1 MFKKILRLSYFI
13 IPCLFVAWASEHA
26 MAQDE
31 TPLPL
36 PPAPSQSEVKP
47 VVKNADDAGKSA
59 DDASLKDVAEVKK
72 NLQNLKL
79 NPIAGKTPY
88 YVDKGVTMIPIRPI
102 CDFLGLDINYRS
114 GLISISGTLPEP
126 VVSLADQSKKSD
138 DNQVDSDEKST
149 GSNPPIFV
157 NFRDGSR
164 VVQIISGIHNRTS
177 TLDLAPET
185 RLGVTFVPLR
195 FVSVAFNAKVA
206 YNAGTGLITVQS
218 GDRLGYLRQPDQ
230 CSENVPKT
238 VKLTVTNRVGR
249 AFTLQ
254 LKGPCNFRVELGR
267 LQKVVV
273 KLPAGLYEYTA
284 VSKGAYPR
292 HGKRWLRK
300 GATVNWTFGG

>member
-1 MFKKILRLSYFI
+1 MFKKMLQLTYVLPCILM
-13 IPCLFVAWASEHA
+13 ASVSPHA
-26 MAQDE
+26 MAQNE
-31 TPLPL
+31 NPLPL
-36 PPAPSQSEVKP
+36 PPAPSENEVKP
-47 VVKNADDAGKSA
+47 VVKNAEDEGKKDA
-59 DDASLKDVAEVKK
+59 AEVKK

-102 CDFLGLDINYRS
+102 CDFLGLDISYRS
-114 GLISISGTLPEP
+114 GLISISGTLPAP
-126 VVSLADQSKKSD
+126 VVPPGDQSD
-138 DNQVDSDEKST
+138 TDTNAAPF
-149 GSNPPIFV
+149 NPPIFV

-164 VVQIISGIHNRTS
+164 VAQIIQGVHNRTS

-195 FVSVAFNAKVA
+195 FLSVAFNAKVA
-206 YNAGTGLITVQS
+206 FNAGTGLITVQS

-230 CSENVPKT
+230 CGENVKKT
-238 VKLTVTNRVGR
+238 VNLTVANRVGR

-254 LKGPCNFRVELGR
+254 LKGPCHFRIELGR
-267 LQKVVV
+267 LQKVAV

>member
-1 MFKKILRLSYFI
+1 MFKKILQLTYL
-13 IPCLFVAWASEHA
+13 IPCILVTCVSNQA
-26 MAQDE
+26 MAQNE
-31 TPLPL
+31 NPLPL
-36 PPAPSQSEVKP
+36 PPAPSDTEAKP
-47 VVKNADDAGKSA
+47 IVKNAEDAGKK
-59 DDASLKDVAEVKK
+59 DAAEVKK

-102 CDFLGLDINYRS
+102 CDFLGLEISYRS
-114 GLISISGTLPEP
+114 GLISISGTLPAPIVPLGDE
-126 VVSLADQSKKSD
+126 SQKSS
-138 DNQVDSDEKST
+138 DNQSDKDTNMEQ
-149 GSNPPIFV
+149 SNPPIFV

-164 VVQIISGIHNRTS
+164 VAQIIQGIHNRTS
-177 TLDLAPET
+177 TLELAPEM

-195 FVSVAFNAKVA
+195 FLSVAFNAKVA
-206 YNAGTGLITVQS
+206 FNSGTGLITVQS

-230 CSENVPKT
+230 CGKNVKKT
-238 VKLTVTNRVGR
+238 VQLTVANRVGR

-254 LKGPCNFRVELGR
+254 LKGPCHFRIELGR
-267 LQKVVV
+267 LQKVVA

>member
-1 MFKKILRLSYFI
+1 MFNKILQLTYLL
-13 IPCLFVAWASEHA
+13 PCILVACVSNHA
-26 MAQDE
+26 MAQNE
-31 TPLPL
+31 KPLPL
-36 PPAPSQSEVKP
+36 PPAPSENEAKP
-47 VVKNADDAGKSA
+47 VVKNAEDEGKKDA
-59 DDASLKDVAEVKK
+59 AEVKK
-72 NLQNLKL
+72 NLQHLKL

-102 CDFLGLDINYRS
+102 CDFLGLDISYRS
-114 GLISISGTLPEP
+114 GLISISGTLPAP
-126 VVSLADQSKKSD
+126 VAPLADQPQKSD
-138 DNQVDSDEKST
+138 EDSSKTDENSVL
-149 GSNPPIFV
+149 SSSPIFV

-164 VVQIISGIHNRTS
+164 VAQIIAGTHNRTS

-195 FVSVAFNAKVA
+195 FLSVAFNAKVA
-206 YNAGTGLITVQS
+206 FNAGTGLITVQS

-230 CSENVPKT
+230 CGENVKKT
-238 VKLTVTNRVGR
+238 VQLTVANRVGR

-254 LKGPCNFRVELGR
+254 LKGPCNFRIELGR

-284 VSKGAYPR
+284 VSKGVYPR

>member
-1 MFKKILRLSYFI
+1 
-13 IPCLFVAWASEHA
+13 
-26 MAQDE
+26 MAQNE
-31 TPLPL
+31 NPLPL
-36 PPAPSQSEVKP
+36 PPAPSENAQKP
-47 VVKNADDAGKSA
+47 IVKNAEDEGK
-59 DDASLKDVAEVKK
+59 KDVAQVKE

-102 CDFLGLDINYRS
+102 CDFLGLDISYRS
-114 GLISISGTLPEP
+114 GLISISGTLPAP
-126 VVSLADQSKKSD
+126 IVPLDDQAQEAN
-138 DNQVDSDEKST
+138 DNQSDKDINTEE
-149 GSNPPIFV
+149 SNPPIFV

-164 VVQIISGIHNRTS
+164 VAQIIQGTQNRTS
-177 TLDLAPET
+177 TLELAPET

-195 FVSVAFNAKVA
+195 FLSVAFNAKVA
-206 YNAGTGLITVQS
+206 FNAGTGLITVQS
-218 GDRLGYLRQPDQ
+218 GNRLGYLRQPDQ
-230 CSENVPKT
+230 CGDNVKKT
-238 VKLTVTNRVGR
+238 VNLTVANRVGR

-254 LKGPCNFRVELGR
+254 LKGPCNFRIELGR
-267 LQKVVV
+267 LQKVVA

>member
-1 MFKKILRLSYFI
+1 
-13 IPCLFVAWASEHA
+13 
-26 MAQDE
+26 MAQNE
-31 TPLPL
+31 NPLPL
-36 PPAPSQSEVKP
+36 PPAPSENEVKP
-47 VVKNADDAGKSA
+47 VVKNAEDEGKRDA
-59 DDASLKDVAEVKK
+59 AEVKK
-72 NLQNLKL
+72 NLQHLKL

-102 CDFLGLDINYRS
+102 CDFLGLDITYRS
-114 GLISISGTLPEP
+114 GLLSISGTLPAP
-126 VVSLADQSKKSD
+126 IAPSADESQTADDIQTEDGKS
-138 DNQVDSDEKST
+138 
-149 GSNPPIFV
+149 PPIFV

-164 VVQIISGIHNRTS
+164 VAQIIEGTHNRTT

-230 CSENVPKT
+230 CGENVKKT
-238 VKLTVTNRVGR
+238 VQLTVANRVGR

-254 LKGPCNFRVELGR
+254 LKGPCNFRIDLGR
-267 LQKVVV
+267 LQKVVA

-284 VSKGAYPR
+284 VSKGTYPR

>member
-1 MFKKILRLSYFI
+1 MFKRILRLSYFI
-13 IPCLFVAWASEHA
+13 IPCLFVASVSDNAKAENEA
-26 MAQDE
+26 V
-31 TPLPL
+31 LPL
-36 PPAPSQSEVKP
+36 PPAPSESAVKP
-47 VVKNADDAGKSA
+47 VVKNADDAGKK
-59 DDASLKDVAEVKK
+59 DAAEVKK

-88 YVDKGVTMIPIRPI
+88 YIDKGVTMIPIRPI

-114 GLISISGTLPEP
+114 GLISISGTLPAP
-126 VVSLADQSKKSD
+126 IVSLVDQSEKAD
-138 DNQVDSDEKST
+138 DNQLNSDEINSE
-149 GSNPPIFV
+149 SNSPIFV

-164 VVQIISGIHNRTS
+164 VAQIIAGTHNRTS

-195 FVSVAFNAKVA
+195 FVSDAFNAKVA

-230 CSENVPKT
+230 CGDDAKKT
-238 VKLTVTNRVGR
+238 VQLTVANRVGR

-254 LKGPCNFRVELGR
+254 LKGPCNFRIELGR

>member
-1 MFKKILRLSYFI
+1 
-13 IPCLFVAWASEHA
+13 
-26 MAQDE
+26 MAQNE
-31 TPLPL
+31 NPLPL
-36 PPAPSQSEVKP
+36 PPAPSENAQKP
-47 VVKNADDAGKSA
+47 IVKNAEDEGK
-59 DDASLKDVAEVKK
+59 KDVAQVKE

-102 CDFLGLDINYRS
+102 CDFLGLDISYRS
-114 GLISISGTLPEP
+114 GLISISGTLPAP
-126 VVSLADQSKKSD
+126 IMPLGDQSQGTN
-138 DNQVDSDEKST
+138 DNQSDKDINTEE
-149 GSNPPIFV
+149 SNPPIFV

-164 VVQIISGIHNRTS
+164 VAQIIQGTQNRTS
-177 TLDLAPET
+177 TLELAPET

-195 FVSVAFNAKVA
+195 FLSVAFNAKVA
-206 YNAGTGLITVQS
+206 FNAGTGLITVQS
-218 GDRLGYLRQPDQ
+218 GNRLGYLRQPDQ
-230 CSENVPKT
+230 CGDNVKKT
-238 VKLTVTNRVGR
+238 VNLTVANRVGR

-254 LKGPCNFRVELGR
+254 LKGPCNFRIELGR
-267 LQKVVV
+267 LQKVVA

>member
-1 MFKKILRLSYFI
+1 MDKKILRLSYFVLI
-13 IPCLFVAWASEHA
+13 CLCVTNLSHRAI
-26 MAQDE
+26 AQNGD
-31 TPLPL
+31 PLPL
-36 PPAPSQSEVKP
+36 PMAPADTEAKP
-47 VVKNADDAGKSA
+47 VAKNGDDDGKK
-59 DDASLKDVAEVKK
+59 DAAEVKK

-79 NPIAGKTPY
+79 EPISGKTPY

-102 CDFLGLDINYRS
+102 CEFFGLDVSYRS
-114 GLISISGTLPEP
+114 GLISISGKLPAP
-126 VVSLADQSKKSD
+126 IVPNDQPEESEEEQMNSGE
-138 DNQVDSDEKST
+138 NSSQ
-149 GSNPPIFV
+149 SNPPIFI

-164 VVQIISGIHNRTS
+164 VAQIIEGVHNRTS

-195 FVSVAFNAKVA
+195 FISVAFNAKVD

-218 GDRLGYLRQPDQ
+218 GNRLGYLRQPDQ
-230 CSENVPKT
+230 CGANVAKT
-238 VKLTVTNRVGR
+238 VKLTVANRVGR

-254 LKGPCNFRVELGR
+254 LKGPCNFRIELGR

-273 KLPAGLYEYTA
+273 SLPAGLYEYTA

-300 GATVNWTFGG
+300 GATVNWSFGG

>member
-1 MFKKILRLSYFI
+1 MVKKILQLTYLL
-13 IPCLFVAWASEHA
+13 PCLLMACVSNRA
-26 MAQDE
+26 MAQNE
-31 TPLPL
+31 NTLPL
-36 PPAPSQSEVKP
+36 PPAPPESGSKP
-47 VVKNADDAGKSA
+47 LVKNTEDAGKE
-59 DDASLKDVAEVKK
+59 DAAQVKQ

-79 NPIAGKTPY
+79 HPIAGKTPY
-88 YVDKGVTMIPIRPI
+88 YVDKGVAMIPIRPI
-102 CDFLGLDINYRS
+102 CDFLGLEISYRS
-114 GLISISGTLPEP
+114 GLISISGTLPAPIVPLE
-126 VVSLADQSKKSD
+126 DQSPESA
-138 DNQVDSDEKST
+138 DNQNQSDANT
-149 GSNPPIFV
+149 NTAHSNPPIFV

-164 VVQIISGIHNRTS
+164 IAQIIQGTHNRTS

-195 FVSVAFNAKVA
+195 FLSVAFNAKVA
-206 YNAGTGLITVQS
+206 FNAGTGLITVQS

-230 CSENVPKT
+230 CSENVKKT
-238 VKLTVTNRVGR
+238 VQLTVANRVGR

-254 LKGPCNFRVELGR
+254 LKGPCNFRIELGR
-267 LQKVVV
+267 LQKVVA